1 MQKIIVVSDI
11 HINSY
16 GSEKKA
22 FLEFISTLKCDLL
35 VINGDLF
42 DLYLG
47 KVDHDLL
54 RKLPT
59 FVYIKGNHDQDI
71 DKCLGARDSYE
82 IDDILIIH
90 GHQFDWMIKIPRFTK
105 TVVRAR
111 YYIESTFKFNI
122 KKFLM
127 RNFSSIVTY
136 LLSRAQTKAKLAFK
150 GKRVIIGHTHLPI
163 CEDGMYNSGGFIDGI
178 TTYMELT
185 KINNNWEIELKCM

>member
-71 DKCLGARDSYE
+71 DKCLGAKDSYE
-82 IDDILIIH
+82 IDDIVIIH

-111 YYIESTFKFNI
+111 Y
-122 KKFLM
+122 
-127 RNFSSIVTY
+127 Y